1 MLKLYKEING
11 VLHYW
16 ETWDED
22 DKTGLVHWGTVGENG
37 EQKKVK
43 STLLKNFH
51 KIIQQEINEKIN
63 EGYEQIDEDDLKFLI
78 IEYKLNSDFGNEED
92 LEKRHRLEAKM
103 NEDLGWSGIGHCDG
117 GSNGM
122 GTMEVACLV
131 VDFDFAKKFIE
142 NKLENTEFS
151 NYNRI
156 YEDNDEFEDEE

>member
-1 MLKLYKEING
+1 
-11 VLHYW
+11 
-16 ETWDED
+16 
-22 DKTGLVHWGTVGENG
+22 
-37 EQKKVK
+37 
-43 STLLKNFH
+43 
-51 KIIQQEINEKIN
+51 
-63 EGYEQIDEDDLKFLI
+63 
-78 IEYKLNSDFGNEED
+78 
-92 LEKRHRLEAKM
+92 M